1 MFFIKYYIFIK
12 KIYSKRWKGF
22 ESSAKALAFTG
33 IFIPVLFLLFLIDY
47 LFKLNLLMSI
57 HSSGLPLAPIAF
69 FASPIIFI
77 PMFLLLKRIRPSF
90 SEKRELINKTAK
102 TGKTGSWIYIITLCI
117 EFAGILILAIIQA

>member
-1 MFFIKYYIFIK
+1 MFFIKYYNFIK
-12 KIYSKRWKGF
+12 KVYSRRWKGF
-22 ESSAKALAFTG
+22 ESSAKALAITG
-33 IFIPVLFLLFLIDY
+33 LFIPILFLLVLTDFV
-47 LFKLNLLMSI
+47 FNLGFITSL
-57 HSSGLPLAPIAF
+57 HNSGLPLAPIAF
-69 FASPIIFI
+69 FASPIILI